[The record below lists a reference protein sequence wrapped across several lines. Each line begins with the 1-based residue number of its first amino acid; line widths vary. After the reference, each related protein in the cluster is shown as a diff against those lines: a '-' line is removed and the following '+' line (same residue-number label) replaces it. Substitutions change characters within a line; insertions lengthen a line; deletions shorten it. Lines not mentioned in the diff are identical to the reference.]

1 VSIIIAPHL
10 KIITMNN
17 NATPVESLFQKAE
30 DYGRTTIELFKLN
43 AIDKSANIFSSLAA
57 QLTIIIIA
65 TLFILIV
72 SIGVA
77 FWIGDLLGKTYY
89 GFFVVAG
96 VYALV
101 GLLLYIFRR
110 QWIKEP
116 VNNSIISHLQQ

>member
-1 VSIIIAPHL
+1 
-10 KIITMNN
+10 MNN